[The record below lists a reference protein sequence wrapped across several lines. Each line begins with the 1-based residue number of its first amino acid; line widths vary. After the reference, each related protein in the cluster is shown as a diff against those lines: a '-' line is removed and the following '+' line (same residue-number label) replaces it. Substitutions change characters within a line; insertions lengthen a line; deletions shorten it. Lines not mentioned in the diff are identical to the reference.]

1 MVEKQILAQARR
13 IIPQIIPEDFDRKNV
28 VACGLG
34 YKIRGEEPTRE
45 LSLIVSVERKEP
57 ESHLASRDIIPKTFD
72 GLYTD
77 VIETGHIRALS
88 PVDDPHARH
97 RPARP
102 GISIGHYRITA
113 GTFGLVVQR
122 NGERFILSNNHVL
135 ANCNDAATGDAI
147 WQPGPLDGGESQ
159 DKIAAL
165 AEFVPLD
172 FGQKPGDCDIASSVA
187 EFINALAGVTG
198 SSHRLQ
204 AIQQT
209 DGQNLMDAALAKLSD
224 PTQVIPQIMEIGLPV
239 GAGAPALGQAVQKMG
254 RTSGLT
260 AGIVQQ
266 IDVEVDVDYNGCPVR
281 FTDQVFASSMSK
293 PGDSGSAI
301 LDMEKRVVGLL
312 FAGSD
317 QVTIFTPIQRVLEHF
332 NVTVVTQ

>member
-1 MVEKQILAQARR
+1 MTEERILAQAR
-13 IIPQIIPEDFDRKNV
+13 QIISQVIPEIFDRKNV

-34 YKIRGEEPTRE
+34 YKIRGEEHTRE

-57 ESHLASRDIIPKTFD
+57 ENHLASRDIIPKTFD
-72 GLYTD
+72 GIYTD

-88 PVDDPHARH
+88 PALDPRARQ
-97 RPARP
+97 RPAKP
-102 GISIGHYRITA
+102 GISIGHYQITA
-113 GTFGLVVQR
+113 GTFGLLVQR
-122 NGERFILSNNHVL
+122 GEEHFILSNNHVL
-135 ANCNDAATGDAI
+135 ANCNNAARGDAI
-147 WQPGPLDGGESQ
+147 WQPGPLDGGSNQ
-159 DKIAAL
+159 DKIATL
-165 AEFVPLD
+165 AKFVPLD
-172 FGQKPGDCDIASSVA
+172 FGQATSDCNIASSVA
-187 EFINALAGVTG
+187 ELINALANVAG

-209 DGQNLMDAALAKLSD
+209 AGQNLMDAALAKPD
-224 PTQVIPQIMEIGLPV
+224 NPQQVIPDIMELGLPLGV
-239 GAGAPALGQAVQKMG
+239 GVPALGQAIQKMG

-260 AGIVQQ
+260 AGTVQQ
-266 IDVEVDVDYNGCPVR
+266 IDVEVSVDYNGRPVR
-281 FTDQVFASSMSK
+281 FTDQIFASSMSQ

-317 QVTIFTPIQRVLEHF
+317 QVTIFTPIQRVLAHF